1 MIWLLTVIKRSVQY
15 AAYSML
21 DQVEFCF
28 FEEMNN
34 ILEIGDLFKKGSPED
49 MKHIDD
55 DQTASD
61 NRDALKAFFQKFP
74 QYLDNGLFVSGESYA
89 GIYVP
94 TLIAKIVDDP
104 VLMPH
109 FKGRARFFF
118 VECSTRKLA

>member
-1 MIWLLTVIKRSVQY
+1 
-15 AAYSML
+15 
-21 DQVEFCF
+21 
-28 FEEMNN
+28 
-34 ILEIGDLFKKGSPED
+34 

-74 QYLDNGLFVSGESYA
+74 QYLNNGLFVSGESYA

-109 FKGRARFFF
+109 FKGRARLF
-118 VECSTRKLA
+118 VDNLFCWKT